1 MEEKFQIERNMG
13 KMNSFGPVGE
23 RKTVMMQVS
32 VKVNEATNYGC
43 YELYDIESAGD
54 QFYAEGGLW
63 FKEKNLIDYDG
74 IYALPDFIVEKLRD
88 NGFIVPNSMVE

>member
-23 RKTVMMQVS
+23 RKTVMLQVS
-32 VKVNEATNYGC
+32 VKVNEETNYGC
-43 YELYDIESAGD
+43 YELYDIESAGE

-63 FKEKNLIDYDG
+63 FKEKDLVDYDG
-74 IYALPDFIVEKLRD
+74 IFALPDFIVEKLRD
-88 NGFIVPNSMVE
+88 NGYTVSDSCCE